1 MNCEGHDC
9 GLKPHTKDQCEPGG
23 AFHGYMV
30 FSKAD
35 RWITSELQR
44 VEAAVDRALAEYRLD
59 NAANAIYTFVWDEYC
74 DWYLEIAKVQL
85 QSGDESRQRATRRT
99 LIGVLETV
107 LRLLHPIAPF
117 ITAELWDRVAEV
129 AGRKTVDTVAVA
141 RYPQAQPAK
150 IDAAADAWIAQ
161 LKSIAGACR
170 ALRSEMNLS
179 PAERVP
185 LYAIGDAAFL
195 DEAAPLL
202 KALAKLSEVKRFGD
216 EAAFVDATRTTPVA
230 VVGDTRVA
238 LHVEIDVAA
247 ETARLQKEIAR
258 LEGEIA
264 KARAQLSNEKFV
276 ARAPAAVVEE
286 MRQRVADFT
295 QTLRRLQDQAN
306 RLAQSA

>member
-1 MNCEGHDC
+1 
-9 GLKPHTKDQCEPGG
+9 
-23 AFHGYMV
+23 
-30 FSKAD
+30 
-35 RWITSELQR
+35 
-44 VEAAVDRALAEYRLD
+44 
-59 NAANAIYTFVWDEYC
+59 
-74 DWYLEIAKVQL
+74 
-85 QSGDESRQRATRRT
+85 
-99 LIGVLETV
+99 V

-141 RYPQAQPAK
+141 RYPQAQPEK

-202 KALAKLSEVKRFGD
+202 KALTKLSEVKRFGD